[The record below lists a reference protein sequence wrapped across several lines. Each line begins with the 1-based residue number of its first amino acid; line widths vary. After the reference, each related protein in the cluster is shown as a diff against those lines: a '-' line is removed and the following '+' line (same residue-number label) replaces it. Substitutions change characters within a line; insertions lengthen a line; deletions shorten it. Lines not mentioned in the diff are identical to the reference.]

1 LRAKVVKSALGDLTP
16 GAERAILAYQLVE
29 FWFKATKD
37 GRFNAL
43 LGEMEQSGDTD
54 FSQIDIDDHSL
65 PDLGYI
71 PGRKLSTRPVRC

>member
-1 LRAKVVKSALGDLTP
+1 MVKSALDDLTP